1 MNPALLSVIT
11 RPDQAAALMQ
21 PERLRLL
28 EALGEPDSAAGL
40 ARRFALPRQR
50 LNYHL
55 KELERVGLLEFVEE
69 RRKGNCVERMVRAT
83 ARAYAISPEILGAL
97 GHTRERAADRLSA
110 TYLVAVASRAIK
122 EIAGL
127 LTRAAA
133 AGKRV
138 ATLTLDTEI
147 RFADAA
153 VARRVRRRAD
163 RRDREADGEVSRRGL
178 RVRPDVPA
186 RDRHVPTSGR
196 RCRRRLTFAGG
207 GHMTANTK
215 NDAACRWP
223 IR

>member
-69 RRKGNCVERMVRAT
+69 RRKGNCVERLVRAT
-83 ARAYAISPEILGAL
+83 ARAYAISPEVLGGLA
-97 GHTRERAADRLSA
+97 HSRERAADRLSA

-122 EIAGL
+122 ETAGL

-153 VARRVRRRAD
+153 SRAACAEELTDAIARLTAKYHTAD
-163 RRDREADGEVSRRGL
+163 AATGRTFRLVTAIYPRPVDAATEETLAGE
-178 RVRPDVPA
+178 DVP
-186 RDRHVPTSGR
+186 
-196 RCRRRLTFAGG
+196 
-207 GHMTANTK
+207 
-215 NDAACRWP
+215 
-223 IR
+223 